1 MDTMYNMQH
10 AVNEIVQTGS
20 ATSRSIVRYN
30 KLTLV
35 VLMTQF
41 GKTFEAL
48 ERVLHDIEDDPYHI
62 HIYFTMNTRGH
73 NRQTKSRGI
82 EKLGDRCVVSLSTG
96 GDATCVDAAI
106 GQVLGGDARLIVM
119 CSNHFRFEQ
128 LLGLVERLVS
138 NRLVKMRVTI
148 HFDEIHKYIPQ
159 VSHLVAR
166 LDSMNGVEAMYGYT
180 ATPDDALK
188 YTGTVKCRYVSAF
201 NDHNYYRIRDMAHS
215 TVHPATVPF
224 DTRNTSMSPEVAAYI
239 YGGLKVALACNSPIN
254 ARVFAPAAHRR
265 VSHELVARMA
275 WECDPGCVVVV
286 VNGESRSAR
295 WQVPHSDGTLIIRW
309 VQKSHPLSQAAGE
322 FDEQLFEAY
331 EAHPELQG
339 RRCVITGKLCI
350 GMGQT
355 LAGDKLGNF
364 DFGVFGPGIVD
375 DSSDEF
381 ERSVCDAY
389 QLLGRTTGRVK
400 GLDGFR
406 RTTIL
411 CPNEDYIS
419 VVEYER
425 AVERASRDRGREF
438 ILTLSDWRA
447 SFPTRVPKRRDSP
460 KRGRP
465 RDVYETV
472 FIAAQGEPGPDWDAR
487 VRDIVSDTVAQLLP
501 FPGAKPYRPHNPY
514 KPDCF
519 VDGMWLALG
528 QAQAQNAAL
537 MRTPIQ
543 FDRLA
548 SLPGMSITRLPTTAA
563 EYDPKK
569 NYVRRYICYKD
580 GCVGVGIVYKR

>member
-1 MDTMYNMQH
+1 MDTMYNMQP
-10 AVNEIVQTGS
+10 AINEILQTE
-20 ATSRSIVRYN
+20 AERRQAIVRYN

-82 EKLGDRCVVSLSTG
+82 EKLGDRSVVSLSTG

-106 GQVLGGDARLIVM
+106 GRVLGGDARLIVM
-119 CSNHFRFEQ
+119 CSNHCRFEQ
-128 LLGLVERLVS
+128 LLGLAERLVS
-138 NRLVKMRVTI
+138 NRLIRMRVSV
-148 HFDEIHKYIPQ
+148 HFDEIHQYISQ
-159 VSHLVAR
+159 VSHLVAC
-166 LDSMNGVEAMYGYT
+166 LDRMDGVEAMYGYT
-180 ATPDDALK
+180 ATPDDALEH
-188 YTGTVKCRYVSAF
+188 TGTVRCRYMSAF

-215 TVHPATVPF
+215 CIRPLEAPF
-224 DTRNTSMSPEVAAYI
+224 DTRNTSMSPEFAAYI
-239 YGGLKVALACNSPIN
+239 YGGLKVALGSGSPSN
-254 ARVFAPAAHRR
+254 ARVFAPAAFYRA
-265 VSHELVARMA
+265 SHELVAKMA
-275 WECDPGCVVVV
+275 WECDPMCAVVVM
-286 VNGESRSAR
+286 NGESRSVR
-295 WQVPHSDGTLIIRW
+295 WQVPRSVGTLVRW
-309 VQKSHPLSQAAGE
+309 EQECYKLSQAAGE

-339 RRCVITGKLCI
+339 RRCVITGKLCV

-355 LAGDKLGNF
+355 LAGEKLGNF

-375 DSSDEF
+375 GSSEEL
-381 ERSVCDAY
+381 ERSVRGSY

-406 RTTIL
+406 ETTIL
-411 CPNEDYIS
+411 CPSEDYIS

-425 AVERASRDRGREF
+425 AVETASRDRGREF
-438 ILTLSDWRA
+438 TLTLSDWRS
-447 SFPTRVPKRRDSP
+447 SFPRRVQRRRESP

-537 MRTPIQ
+537 MRTPLQ

>member
-1 MDTMYNMQH
+1 MEAMYNIQH
-10 AVNEIVQTGS
+10 AVNEIVQI
-20 ATSRSIVRYN
+20 APRSRQAGAKYD

-48 ERVLHDIEDDPYHI
+48 ERILRDVEDDPYHV

-82 EKLGDRCVVSLSTG
+82 EKLGDRSVVSLSTG
-96 GDATCVDAAI
+96 GDATCVDAAL

-119 CSNHFRFEQ
+119 CSNHCRFEQ

-138 NRLVKMRVTI
+138 NKLVKMRVSI
-148 HFDEIHKYIPQ
+148 HFDEIHKYISQ
-159 VSHLVAR
+159 VVPLVER
-166 LDSMNGVEAMYGYT
+166 LEAMDGVESTYGYT
-180 ATPDDALK
+180 ATPDDALEQL
-188 YTGTVKCRYVSAF
+188 GTVKCRYMGAF
-201 NDHNYYRIRDMAHS
+201 NDENYYRIRDMAHS
-215 TVHPATVPF
+215 TVQPAIVPF
-224 DTRNTSMSPEVAAYI
+224 ETRNTSMSPEVAAYI
-239 YGGLKVALACNSPIN
+239 YGGLKMALGSRSPSN
-254 ARVFAPAAHRR
+254 ARVFAPAAFYRA
-265 VSHELVARMA
+265 SHELVARMA
-275 WECDPGCVVVV
+275 WECDPLCVVVV
-286 VNGESRSAR
+286 MNGESRSVR
-295 WQVPHSDGTLIIRW
+295 WKTYHPDGADVRW
-309 VQKSHPLSQAAGE
+309 AQQCYMLSQSAGE

-331 EAHPELQG
+331 EAHPELMN
-339 RRCVITGKLCI
+339 RRCVITGKLCV

-375 DSSDEF
+375 GSNEEL
-381 ERSVCDAY
+381 ERSVRGSY

-400 GLDGFR
+400 GLQGFR
-406 RTTIL
+406 ETTIL
-411 CPNEDYIS
+411 CPSEDYIT

-425 AVERASRDRGREF
+425 AVETASRDRGREF
-438 ILTLSDWRA
+438 TLTLSDWRS
-447 SFPTRVPKRRDSP
+447 SFPRRVQKRRESP

-569 NYVRRYICYKD
+569 NYVRRYICYND